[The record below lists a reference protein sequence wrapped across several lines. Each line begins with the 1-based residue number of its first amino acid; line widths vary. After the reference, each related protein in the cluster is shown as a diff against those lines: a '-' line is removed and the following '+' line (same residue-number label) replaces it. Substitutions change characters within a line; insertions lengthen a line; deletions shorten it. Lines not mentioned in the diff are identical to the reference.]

1 MAEKKQNPLAG
12 GLYREVNSTQ
22 TAEGNLTAGKP
33 LGKLDRML
41 CEFAGGA
48 HLHRFRAEPLGDH
61 CLPTTVSDLQ
71 QRHRIH
77 FDRVTVKVPNRFG
90 GLSPVCLYWL
100 SGEHLKR
107 AQEIARKFQSQIK
120 EAA

>member
-1 MAEKKQNPLAG
+1 MTDKKNPLAG
-12 GLYREVNSTQ
+12 GLHQGVNSTKA
-22 TAEGNLTAGKP
+22 AEGNLTAVKP

-41 CEFAGGA
+41 CKFAGGA
-48 HLHRFRAEPLGDH
+48 RLHRFIAEPLGDH

-90 GLSPVCLYWL
+90 GLSPVSLYWL
-100 SGEHLKR
+100 SSDNLIK
-107 AQEIARKFQSQIK
+107 AQAIARTLQGRGK
-120 EAA
+120 EAV